1 MFHSIGL
8 NLKSAEHAKLH
19 KVRWYLS
26 KETTQAKM
34 SYIYIYGTGLSY
46 QDPSSQPQ
54 ENIQCILC
62 NTFSSK
68 MSKRFLKYSVFVSC
82 LHLQSK
88 HQNITRKTSWFMH

>member
-34 SYIYIYGTGLSY
+34 SYIYIRNWIIISRPFLPATGKHSVHFMQY
-46 QDPSSQPQ
+46 
-54 ENIQCILC
+54 
-62 NTFSSK
+62 
-68 MSKRFLKYSVFVSC
+68 FL
-82 LHLQSK
+82 LQ
-88 HQNITRKTSWFMH
+88 NE